1 MFIYPLNLS
10 LNPWFLAIAEI
21 SITAPNALD
30 NYYHLHK
37 MTPGLIEVRV
47 QNMLNSRVVETTPS
61 SSRKIKLSLMGP
73 AFIAA
78 IGYIDPGNFATN
90 IQSGASFGYTLLWV
104 VVWANVMAM
113 LIQLLSAKLGIATGK
128 NLAEHIRDRFPR
140 PAVWAYWVQAEI
152 IAMATD
158 LAEFIGAAIGFK
170 LLLGVTL
177 LEGAILTG
185 IATFLILM
193 LQKRGQKPLEWGI
206 GSLLLFVAL
215 AYMVELVFSQ
225 PQLGPLLK
233 GMALPDLPNG
243 DAVFLAAGVLGATIM
258 PHVIYLHSSLTQA
271 PGENSKADR
280 YAATK
285 VDVAIAMTI
294 AGFVNLAM
302 MATAAAAFHFNGHS
316 GITDLD
322 QAYLTLQPLLG
333 QAAATIFGLSLVAAG
348 LSSTVVG
355 TLAGQVVMQGFVRF
369 YIPLWV
375 RRVVTMLPSFI
386 VIMLGMDAT
395 RILVLSQVLLS
406 FGIALALVP
415 LLSFTGNR
423 ELMGEMVNSRTI
435 QTMGKL
441 IVVVVVGLN
450 GYLLVSSLL

>member
-1 MFIYPLNLS
+1 
-10 LNPWFLAIAEI
+10 
-21 SITAPNALD
+21 
-30 NYYHLHK
+30 
-37 MTPGLIEVRV
+37 
-47 QNMLNSRVVETTPS
+47 MLNSRVVETTPS

-193 LQKRGQKPLEWGI
+193 LQKRGQKPLEWVI

>member
-1 MFIYPLNLS
+1 
-10 LNPWFLAIAEI
+10 
-21 SITAPNALD
+21 
-30 NYYHLHK
+30 
-37 MTPGLIEVRV
+37 
-47 QNMLNSRVVETTPS
+47 MLNSRAVNNSTS
-61 SSRKIKLSLMGP
+61 SRPSRKIKLSLMGP

-90 IQSGASFGYTLLWV
+90 IQAGASFGYTLLWV

-193 LQKRGQKPLEWGI
+193 LQKRGEKPLELVI
-206 GSLLLFVAL
+206 GGLLLFVAM
-215 AYMVELVFSQ
+215 AYIVELVFSQ
-225 PQLGPLLK
+225 PQLSGLLR
-233 GMALPDLPNG
+233 GMAVPDLPNG

-258 PHVIYLHSSLTQA
+258 PHVIYLHSSLTQT
-271 PGENSKADR
+271 GGKDSKAER
-280 YAATK
+280 YSATK
-285 VDVAIAMTI
+285 LDVAIAMTI

-333 QAAATIFGLSLVAAG
+333 NAAATIFGLSLVAAG

-369 YIPLWV
+369 YIPIWV
-375 RRVVTMLPSFI
+375 RRVITMMPSFI

-415 LLSFTGNR
+415 LLAFTGNR
-423 ELMGEMVNSRTI
+423 ELMGDMVNSRLI
-435 QTMGKL
+435 QNLGKL
-441 IVVVVVGLN
+441 IVLVVVGLN
-450 GYLLVSSLL
+450 GYLLASSLF